1 MQCFIFWSS
10 CLVHWISVWMQRQIL
25 LHETASILVSF
36 KYLTDIWKV
45 KILRMCTI
53 STCYGGW
60 LVDWRLKSNTDGSVS
75 KGSSKLLSSRNIWAN
90 LLFVFHQVLVVMP
103 MSCWITILQR
113 LAHVVSIVRRDWSR
127 QKTCPVRSSPTLV
140 LMHILEKT
148 SRVSISC

>member
-1 MQCFIFWSS
+1 MQCFIFWST

-75 KGSSKLLSSRNIWAN
+75 KGSSKLLPSRNVWAN